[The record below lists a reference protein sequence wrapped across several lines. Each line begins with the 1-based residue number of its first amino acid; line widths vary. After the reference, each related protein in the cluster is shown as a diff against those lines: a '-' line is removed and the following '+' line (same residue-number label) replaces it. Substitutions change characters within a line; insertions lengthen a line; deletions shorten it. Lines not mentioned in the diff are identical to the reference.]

1 MKKAIIMGASSGI
14 GREVAKRMLDEGW
27 TVALCARRMEPLREL
42 LVGREDRGEVAQIDV
57 THTDA
62 ALKLRPLFGR
72 MGHVDLYLHVSG
84 IGRQNPELEESAELS
99 TAETNATGFMRM
111 VGEAF
116 RLMEEQGGG
125 HIAVVSSI
133 AGTKGLGPAP
143 AYSATKAL
151 QSTYIQALEQLARS
165 RRLNISFTDIRPGF
179 VDTPLLTSQ
188 KYPML
193 MPAASVARHIVRAVA
208 HRRHVVVVD
217 WRYRLLTAGWRCIP
231 NWLWR
236 RLNLL
241 QKNGKTRFCNIVTL

>member
-27 TVALCARRMEPLREL
+27 TVALCARRMEPLQEL

-84 IGRQNPELEESAELS
+84 IGRQNPRLEEAVELS

-116 RLMEEQGGG
+116 RLMAEQGGG

-208 HRRHVVVVD
+208 HRRHVVVID

-241 QKNGKTRFCNIVTL
+241 QKTERPDFVTL

>member
-1 MKKAIIMGASSGI
+1 MKTAIIMGASSGI
-14 GREVAKRMLDEGW
+14 GREVARLLLDEGW
-27 TVALCARRMEPLREL
+27 TVGLCARRTEPLLQL
-42 LVGREDRGEVAQIDV
+42 LAEHEGRGVAERIDV
-57 THTDA
+57 TQADA
-62 ALKLRPLFGR
+62 AQRLATLFRR

-84 IGRQNPELEESAELS
+84 IGSQNPRLEEVVELS
-99 TAETNATGFMRM
+99 TAKTNATGFMRM

-151 QSTYIQALEQLARS
+151 QGTYVQALEQLARS

-179 VDTPLLTSQ
+179 VDTPLLTGQS
-188 KYPML
+188 YPML
-193 MPAASVARHIVRAVA
+193 LSAPRVARHIVNAIAR
-208 HRRHVVVVD
+208 RRHVVVID

-241 QKNGKTRFCNIVTL
+241 QKRKDPIL

>member
-1 MKKAIIMGASSGI
+1 MKTAIIMGASSGI
-14 GREVAKRMLDEGW
+14 GREVARLLLDEGW
-27 TVALCARRMEPLREL
+27 TVGLCARRTEL
-42 LVGREDRGEVAQIDV
+42 LLQLLAEHEGRGVAERIDV
-57 THTDA
+57 TQADA
-62 ALKLRPLFGR
+62 AQRLATLFRR

-84 IGRQNPELEESAELS
+84 IGRQNPRLEEAVELS

-116 RLMEEQGGG
+116 RLMEKQGGG

-151 QSTYIQALEQLARS
+151 QGTYVQALEQLARS

-179 VDTPLLTSQ
+179 VDTPLLTGQ
-188 KYPML
+188 CYPML
-193 MPAASVARHIVRAVA
+193 LSAPRVARHIVNAIAR
-208 HRRHVVVVD
+208 RRHVVVID

-241 QKNGKTRFCNIVTL
+241 QKTERPDFVTL

>member
-27 TVALCARRMEPLREL
+27 TVTLCARRMEPLWEL

-62 ALKLRPLFGR
+62 ALKLRSLFGR

-116 RLMEEQGGG
+116 RLMAEQDGG

-143 AYSATKAL
+143 AYSATKAM

-188 KYPML
+188 KYPMF

-241 QKNGKTRFCNIVTL
+241 QTNMRKK